1 MSTKQSAG
9 GHPHDHVVEGLGIT
23 PLKGHLVPL
32 KTKGE
37 IRASNE
43 LIDVY
48 VVELPARSANAVL
61 SILRSALPADT
72 TTPAADI
79 QHLRRVIKPSFLP
92 PPALGLL
99 TPNRVTAPASF
110 GETRFLLVCPTT
122 QIAPS
127 DLSTLLSAHPP
138 FKPTTEPSPATA
150 ADNDDDDNDTKP
162 AVSATSF
169 PLAIHTLPVPALA
182 PTSAPQADGWTAT
195 YWPVAYKH
203 TNPYGPHPSLV
214 SRAAAEVGPR
224 AGTWLALAECGAA
237 QAVDAGMTAAGAA
250 VGAVVVERR
259 LDGNGRAVQEGR
271 CVAVAGDARRC
282 GMVGD
287 DDEGDGAGES
297 EGCGGV
303 GAGNVMAHA
312 VMRAIGMVALKRLR
326 LEEAAAAAGKKEG
339 SSSSTQAGDAE
350 GQGEEREKEQKPSRA
365 CCDPVEPVFA
375 VQPRTEV
382 EKALFERDDNLS
394 PNGYLC
400 VDLEIYLTHEPC
412 VMCSMAI
419 LHSRFN
425 RVVFNR
431 RMPRS
436 GGMTADEH
444 GVGHGLFWRPAELN
458 WKFLCWE
465 FVEDDEGAKDDNEG
479 SKLVVDDGINA

>member
-1 MSTKQSAG
+1 MG
-9 GHPHDHVVEGLGIT
+9 NIV
-23 PLKGHLVPL
+23 
-32 KTKGE
+32 
-37 IRASNE
+37 
-43 LIDVY
+43 DVY

-72 TTPAADI
+72 TTPAVDI
-79 QHLRRVIKPSFLP
+79 QHLRRVIKPAFLP
-92 PPALGLL
+92 PPALALL

-122 QIAPS
+122 QIASS

-138 FKPTTEPSPATA
+138 FKPTEPSPA
-150 ADNDDDDNDTKP
+150 ADNDDDYTKP
-162 AVSATSF
+162 AESATSSSF

-195 YWPVAYKH
+195 YWPIAYRH

-214 SRAAAEVGPR
+214 SRAAAEVSPH
-224 AGTWLALAECGAA
+224 AGTWLALAQRGAR

-282 GMVGD
+282 GMLGGGD
-287 DDEGDGAGES
+287 DDGADAGES
-297 EGCGGV
+297 EGCGV

-326 LEEAAAAAGKKEG
+326 LEEAAGKKEG
-339 SSSSTQAGDAE
+339 ASSTQAGDAE
-350 GQGEEREKEQKPSRA
+350 GQGEEEEKEQKPSRA
-365 CCDPVEPVFA
+365 CCDPVEPIFA
-375 VQPRTEV
+375 VEPRTEV
-382 EKALFERDDNLS
+382 EKALFERDNNLS

-465 FVEDDEGAKDDNEG
+465 FVEDDEGANDDGER
-479 SKLVVDDGINA
+479 SKLIVDCGINA

>member
-72 TTPAADI
+72 TTPAVDI

-99 TPNRVTAPASF
+99 TPNRVNAPASF

-138 FKPTTEPSPATA
+138 FKPTEPA
-150 ADNDDDDNDTKP
+150 ADNDDDSTAP
-162 AVSATSF
+162 AESVTTPSSF

-214 SRAAAEVGPR
+214 SRAAAEVSPR
-224 AGTWLALAECGAA
+224 AGTWLALAECGAW

-271 CVAVAGDARRC
+271 CVVVAGDARRC
-282 GMVGD
+282 GMVGGD
-287 DDEGDGAGES
+287 DDDAGAGES

-326 LEEAAAAAGKKEG
+326 LEEAAGK
-339 SSSSTQAGDAE
+339 SSTQAGDSE
-350 GQGEEREKEQKPSRA
+350 GQGEEKEQKPSRA

-465 FVEDDEGAKDDNEG
+465 FVEDNEGAKDEDEE
-479 SKLVVDDGINA
+479 SKLIVDDGINA

>member
-1 MSTKQSAG
+1 MG
-9 GHPHDHVVEGLGIT
+9 NIV
-23 PLKGHLVPL
+23 
-32 KTKGE
+32 
-37 IRASNE
+37 
-43 LIDVY
+43 DVY

-72 TTPAADI
+72 TTPAVDI

-92 PPALGLL
+92 PPALDLL
-99 TPNRVTAPASF
+99 TPNRVTTPASL

-122 QIAPS
+122 QIAS
-127 DLSTLLSAHPP
+127 FDLSLLLSSHPP
-138 FKPTTEPSPATA
+138 FKPVEPSPA
-150 ADNDDDDNDTKP
+150 ADNDDNDTKP
-162 AVSATSF
+162 AESASF

-214 SRAAAEVGPR
+214 SRAAAEVSPH
-224 AGTWLALAECGAA
+224 AGTWLALAERGAR
-237 QAVDAGMTAAGAA
+237 QAVDAGMTAKGAA

-282 GMVGD
+282 GMVLGGGGGG
-287 DDEGDGAGES
+287 DEGDGAGES
-297 EGCGGV
+297 EGCGV

-339 SSSSTQAGDAE
+339 GSSSTQAGDSE
-350 GQGEEREKEQKPSRA
+350 GQGDEEEKEQKPSRA
-365 CCDPVEPVFA
+365 CCDPIEPVFA

-465 FVEDDEGAKDDNEG
+465 FVEDGEGAEDDDED
-479 SKLVVDDGINA
+479 SKLIVDDGINA